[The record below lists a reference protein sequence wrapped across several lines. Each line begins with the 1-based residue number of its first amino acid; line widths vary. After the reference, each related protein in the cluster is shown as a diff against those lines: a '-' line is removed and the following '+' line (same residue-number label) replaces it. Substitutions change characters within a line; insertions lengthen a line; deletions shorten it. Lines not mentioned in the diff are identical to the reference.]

1 MKILY
6 EATYATRGQSGIP
19 RDTNTLA
26 KILLNAEGVDTDFV
40 FNPRAYTKRKNPKTS
55 ESQWSSNEL
64 GDTLRTNP
72 GRNAIPLTFVILLT
86 LLQSFSF
93 RRIVGKIELNS
104 MQRANVFNFL
114 HLDISP
120 KKLTDSNVFLLSI
133 SYIARFTRPRF
144 LKPFRVCTENY
155 PIFIQQQ
162 VDPIQVDKKTTHIV
176 RLHDFLPISHPQ
188 YFDQNGVSVFTK
200 SLRVMLSGR
209 HKVWVMDSESTAEEF
224 KNYFGVQL
232 DVRVIPCVVE
242 VNNSHKAESREK
254 KNQVCMVNTIEPR
267 KRVGLAIAG
276 FREAKETG
284 KIPED
289 WELFIVGNEGWQ
301 EETLTAN
308 LRKQFFGKDIIFMEG
323 VPDFQLEKIFSES
336 KIVLST
342 SAAEG
347 FGLPP
352 LEGMAYGCL
361 PVVSDIPQHR
371 ETVKDLGLY
380 FEGDSPQKVAE
391 KLGESYI
398 ILTENDKD
406 LANKMI
412 KHVQSNY
419 SLDVIGKRWLD
430 LLMDVQK

>member
-6 EATYATRGQSGIP
+6 EMTYSTRGQSGIP
-19 RDTNTLA
+19 RDASTLA
-26 KILLNAEGVDTDFV
+26 KILLNTEGVDPDFI
-40 FNPRAYTKRKNPKTS
+40 FNPRSYTKRKNPKS
-55 ESQWSSNEL
+55 SGLQWSSNEL
-64 GDTLRTNP
+64 GDTLRKDP
-72 GRNAIPLTFVILLT
+72 GRSAIPPIFLT
-86 LLQSFSF
+86 LLILVQSLSF
-93 RRIVGKIELNS
+93 RRIVAKIKLDS
-104 MQRANVFNFL
+104 MQKANVFKFL

-120 KKLTDSNVFLLSI
+120 KKFSDSNVFLLSI

-144 LKPFRVCTENY
+144 LKPFRVRTEDY
-155 PIFIQQQ
+155 PLFIQQQ
-162 VDPIQVDKKTTHIV
+162 VDPIQVDKKTIHIV

-188 YFDQNGVSVFTK
+188 YFDQNGVRVFSK

-209 HKVWVMDSESTAEEF
+209 QKVWVMDSESTAEEF

-242 VNNSHKAESREK
+242 VNRSHEVESRKK

-267 KRVGLAIAG
+267 KRIGLAIAG
-276 FREAKETG
+276 FREAKDTG

-289 WELFIVGNEGWQ
+289 WKLFIVGNEGWQ
-301 EETLTAN
+301 EKTLAAN
-308 LRKQFFGKDIIFMEG
+308 LRKQIFGKDIIFREG
-323 VPDFQLEKIFSES
+323 VPDFELEKIYSES

-361 PVVSDIPQHR
+361 PVLSDIPQHW
-371 ETVKDLGLY
+371 ETVQDLGLY
-380 FEGDSPQKVAE
+380 FEVDLPEKVAE
-391 KLGESYI
+391 KLGEAHT
-398 ILTENDKD
+398 ILAENGKD

-412 KHVQSNY
+412 KHVQTNY
-419 SLDVIGKRWLD
+419 SQDVIGKRWLD

>member
-6 EATYATRGQSGIP
+6 EVTYATRGQSGIP

-26 KILLNAEGVDTDFV
+26 KILLNAEGVDADFV
-40 FNPRAYTKRKNPKTS
+40 FNPRSYTKRKNPKTS
-55 ESQWSSNEL
+55 GLQWSSNEL
-64 GDTLRTNP
+64 GDTLRKDS
-72 GRNAIPLTFVILLT
+72 GRSAIPPIFVTLLI
-86 LLQSFSF
+86 LLQSLSL
-93 RRIVGKIELNS
+93 RRIVAKIKLDS
-104 MQRANVFNFL
+104 MQKANVFNFL
-114 HLDISP
+114 HLGISP
-120 KKLTDSNVFLLSI
+120 KKLIDSNVFLLSI

-144 LKPFRVCTENY
+144 LKPFRVRTENY
-155 PIFIQQQ
+155 PLFIQQQ

-188 YFDQNGVSVFTK
+188 YFDQNGVKVFSK

-209 HKVWVMDSESTAEEF
+209 QKVWVMDSESTAEEF

-242 VNNSHKAESREK
+242 VSRSHDGEARKK

-276 FREAKETG
+276 FREAKDTG

-289 WELFIVGNEGWQ
+289 WKLFIVGNEGWQ
-301 EETLTAN
+301 ETTLAAN
-308 LRKQFFGKDIIFMEG
+308 LRKQIFGKDIIFREG
-323 VPDFQLEKIFSES
+323 VPDFELEKIYSES

-380 FEGDSPQKVAE
+380 FGGDSPEKVAE
-391 KLGESYI
+391 KLGEAHK
-398 ILTENDKD
+398 ILTENSKD
-406 LANKMI
+406 IANIMI
-412 KHVQSNY
+412 KHVHTNY
-419 SLDVIGKRWLD
+419 SQDVIGKRWLD
-430 LLMDVQK
+430 LLRDVQK

>member
-6 EATYATRGQSGIP
+6 EMTYATRGQSGIP
-19 RDTNTLA
+19 RDTNNLA
-26 KILLNAEGVDTDFV
+26 KILLNAEGVDVDFV
-40 FNPRAYTKRKNPKTS
+40 FNPRSYTKRKNPKTRGI
-55 ESQWSSNEL
+55 QWSSNEL
-64 GDTLRTNP
+64 GDTLRKDP
-72 GRNAIPLTFVILLT
+72 GRSAIPTILLMLLI
-86 LLQSFSF
+86 LLQSLSL
-93 RRIVGKIELNS
+93 RRIVAKIKLDS
-104 MQRANVFNFL
+104 MQKANVFNFL
-114 HLDISP
+114 HLGISP

-133 SYIARFTRPRF
+133 SYIARFTRPRY
-144 LKPFRVCTENY
+144 LKPFRLRTEDY
-155 PIFIQQQ
+155 PVFIQQQ
-162 VDPIQVDKKTTHIV
+162 VDPIQVDKETTHIV

-188 YFDQNGVSVFTK
+188 YFDQNGVKVFSK

-209 HKVWVMDSESTAEEF
+209 QKVWVMDSESTAEEF

-232 DVRVIPCVVE
+232 DIRVIPCVVE
-242 VNNSHKAESREK
+242 VSKSHDGKSHKK

-276 FREAKETG
+276 FREAKDTG
-284 KIPED
+284 KIPKD

-301 EETLTAN
+301 EVTLAAN
-308 LRKQFFGKDIIFMEG
+308 LRKQIFGNDVIFREG
-323 VPDFQLEKIFSES
+323 VPDFELEKIYSES

-380 FEGDSPQKVAE
+380 FGGDSPEKVAE
-391 KLGESYI
+391 KLGEAHI
-398 ILTENDKD
+398 ILTKNGKD
-406 LANKMI
+406 IANKMI
-412 KHVQSNY
+412 KHVHANY
-419 SLDVIGKRWLD
+419 SQDVIGKRWLD
-430 LLMDVQK
+430 LLRDLQK

>member
-6 EATYATRGQSGIP
+6 EVTYATRGQSGIP
-19 RDTNTLA
+19 RDANTLA
-26 KILLNAEGVDTDFV
+26 KILLNTEGVDADFL
-40 FNPRAYTKRKNPKTS
+40 FNPRSYMKRKNPKTS
-55 ESQWSSNEL
+55 GLQWLSNEL
-64 GDTLRTNP
+64 GDTLRKDP
-72 GRNAIPLTFVILLT
+72 GRSAIPPIFVTLLI
-86 LLQSFSF
+86 LLQSLSL
-93 RRIVGKIELNS
+93 RQIVPKIKLDS
-104 MQRANVFNFL
+104 MQKANVFNFL

-133 SYIARFTRPRF
+133 SYIARFTRPRY
-144 LKPFRVCTENY
+144 LKPFRLRTEDY
-155 PIFIQQQ
+155 PLFIQQQ

-176 RLHDFLPISHPQ
+176 RLHDFLPILQPQ
-188 YFDQNGVSVFTK
+188 YFDQNGVRVFSK
-200 SLRVMLSGR
+200 SLRIMLSGR
-209 HKVWVMDSESTAEEF
+209 QKVWVMDSESTADEF

-242 VNNSHKAESREK
+242 VSKSHDGESRKK

-276 FREAKETG
+276 FREAKDTG

-289 WELFIVGNEGWQ
+289 WKLFIVGNEGWQ
-301 EETLTAN
+301 EKTLAAN
-308 LRKQFFGKDIIFMEG
+308 LRKQIFGNDVIFREG
-323 VPDFQLEKIFSES
+323 IPDFELEKIYSES

-380 FEGDSPQKVAE
+380 FGGDSPEKVAE
-391 KLGESYI
+391 KLGEAHV
-398 ILTENDKD
+398 ILTENGKD

-412 KHVQSNY
+412 KHVQTNY
-419 SLDVIGKRWLD
+419 SQDVIGKRWLD
-430 LLMDVQK
+430 LLRDVQK